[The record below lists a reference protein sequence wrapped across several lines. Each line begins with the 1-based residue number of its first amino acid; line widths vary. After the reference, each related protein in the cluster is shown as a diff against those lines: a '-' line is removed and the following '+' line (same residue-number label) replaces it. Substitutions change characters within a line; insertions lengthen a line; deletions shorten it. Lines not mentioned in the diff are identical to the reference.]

1 MSPGFGSPTFS
12 SLRIDTTVTAS
23 AIGSTA
29 AKISRH
35 EPSCSSTPETA
46 GPSAGATDMASVTL
60 PITRPRS
67 CTGTTVISVVI
78 SSGIITA
85 VPLAWMIRAI
95 NSTQNVGATSA
106 SAVPIENVI
115 IAVAKAVRVV
125 TRCRNQ
131 PVTGITDA
139 IVNRNAVESHWAAF
153 SDTSKCSARL
163 GIALIMIVS
172 LRITV
177 NVAATSHRMTTGV
190 RPVSAGAGAGA
201 VMGGPWESQ
210 VGLMPGET
218 GGGRRTHRVLTTI
231 LYVRAYSGPNEY
243 CGVAE

>member
-1 MSPGFGSPTFS
+1 MSPGCGSPTFS

-85 VPLAWMIRAI
+85 VPLAWMIRATS
-95 NSTQNVGATSA
+95 STQNVGATSA

-115 IAVAKAVRVV
+115 IAVAKAVRVRDPLQEPAGDRDHRGHRQQERRREPLGGV
-125 TRCRNQ
+125 QRHIEVLGQTRDRVDHDRLVEDHGERRRDQ
-131 PVTGITDA
+131 PSDDDRGPAGLSWCGSRRSHGGSLGVAGGADA
-139 IVNRNAVESHWAAF
+139 GRDRRREENSSS
-153 SDTSKCSARL
+153 SDNH
-163 GIALIMIVS
+163 S
-172 LRITV
+172 LR
-177 NVAATSHRMTTGV
+177 
-190 RPVSAGAGAGA
+190 
-201 VMGGPWESQ
+201 
-210 VGLMPGET
+210 
-218 GGGRRTHRVLTTI
+218 
-231 LYVRAYSGPNEY
+231 RAYSGPNEY